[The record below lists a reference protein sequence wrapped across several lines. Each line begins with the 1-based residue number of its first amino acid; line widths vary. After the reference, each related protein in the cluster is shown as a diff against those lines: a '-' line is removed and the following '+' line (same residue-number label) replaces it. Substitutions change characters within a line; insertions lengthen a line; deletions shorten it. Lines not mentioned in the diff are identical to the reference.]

1 MSIATRLNTDVPI
14 AVCPAGV
21 LAFGRMLWV
30 LACSLKTTSELVDT
44 LGGIARD
51 NTLGYGRS
59 SGRRGFDI
67 VLRDYFC
74 CSCTA

>member
-21 LAFGRMLWV
+21 LASWKNVVGSSF
-30 LACSLKTTSELVDT
+30 LAWKTTSELVDT

-51 NTLGYGRS
+51 NTS
-59 SGRRGFDI
+59 
-67 VLRDYFC
+67 RDTVEVAVEEALISF
-74 CSCTA
+74 